1 MKETGILR
9 RIDELGRIVI
19 PKEIRRKLKI
29 REGDNMDIYV
39 TQDTIVLKKYSL
51 LKDLEI
57 ILDIMLKSFKQN
69 TNLSIVV
76 TNLENVIASSKEDIK
91 VNDFISGDLVDKIL
105 LKENLQIP
113 KSYPFKVTKDNYANN
128 HLVIKPIVVYGDV
141 FGAIILFSE
150 FDVTNYKTEILDSIL
165 YFCIHYIES

>member
-51 LKDLEI
+51 LKDLET
-57 ILDIMLKSFKQN
+57 ILSIMFKSYKQN
-69 TNLSIVV
+69 CNLNLVV
-76 TNLENVIASSKEDIK
+76 TNLEYVIASSKDEIR
-91 VNDFISGDLVDKIL
+91 VNDTISQELVDKIL
-105 LKENLQIP
+105 TKENVTIAR
-113 KSYPFKVTKDNYANN
+113 SYPFKITSDSYANSN
-128 HLVIKPIVVYGDV
+128 LIIKPIIVYGDV
-141 FGAIILFSE
+141 FGAIILFSDYE
-150 FDVTNYKTEILDSIL
+150 ATNFKTEILDSIL
-165 YFCIHYIES
+165 YFCVQYIES